1 MIKTKSFQKSSK
13 KRYEL
18 LQQVFRD
25 ARMARG
31 ISQQVLAEDLG
42 AAQTQVSRVE
52 RGADV
57 PDVVEFLE
65 WCKQLELDPRVVIA
79 KLMSA

>member
-1 MIKTKSFQKSSK
+1 
-13 KRYEL
+13 
-18 LQQVFRD
+18 
-25 ARMARG
+25 
-31 ISQQVLAEDLG
+31 
-42 AAQTQVSRVE
+42 VSRVE

-65 WCKQLELDPRVVIA
+65 WCRQLELDPRVVIA

>member
-1 MIKTKSFQKSSK
+1 MIKTKSFQRSSK

-18 LQQVFRD
+18 LQMILRD
-25 ARMARG
+25 ARVERG
-31 ISQQVLAEDLG
+31 VSQQVLGADLG

-65 WCKQLELDPRVVIA
+65 WCQQLELDPRVVIA
-79 KLMSA
+79 RLMSA